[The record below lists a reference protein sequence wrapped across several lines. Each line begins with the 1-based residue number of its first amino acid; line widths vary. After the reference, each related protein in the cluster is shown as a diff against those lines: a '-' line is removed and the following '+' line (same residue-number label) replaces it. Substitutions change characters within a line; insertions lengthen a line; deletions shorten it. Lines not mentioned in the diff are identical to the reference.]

1 MAVQD
6 RPDRQERKARRKGRR
21 GVMIGYF
28 VLVVVVIGICTVQ
41 VTTQA
46 IGRLGGTHSDAPIE
60 CAQGIRSLAVAVERA
75 RSAAAASHEGESEAV
90 ALFRA
95 SREPEWA
102 RRGDVERACKGDPAR
117 LETLD
122 AVIHLGFAEEHA
134 VRRDAVELSK
144 IRSKAANLVRMHLP
158 PFPSAPVP
166 NTP

>member
-46 IGRLGGTHSDAPIE
+46 IGRLGGTHSDAPVD
-60 CAQGIRSLAVAVERA
+60 CVPGIRSLVVAVDRA
-75 RSAAAASHEGESEAV
+75 RTAAAASHQDESEAV
-90 ALFRA
+90 ALFR
-95 SREPEWA
+95 SSLEPEWA
-102 RRGDVERACKGDPAR
+102 RRGDIERACQGDPAR

-134 VRRDAVELSK
+134 VRRDAVELSE
-144 IRSKAANLVRMHLP
+144 IRRKAADLVHKHVP
-158 PFPSAPVP
+158 PPPSASVQHEP
-166 NTP
+166 